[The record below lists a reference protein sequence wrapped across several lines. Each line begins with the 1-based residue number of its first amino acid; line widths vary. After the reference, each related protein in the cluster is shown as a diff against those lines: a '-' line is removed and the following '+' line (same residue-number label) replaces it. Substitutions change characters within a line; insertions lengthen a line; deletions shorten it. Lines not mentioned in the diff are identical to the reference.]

1 MSPIKYSLLLLCLII
16 GCTLSA
22 QTSSDFISGK
32 VYEIY
37 QGKHE
42 PSIGVNVS
50 IENNQRRVLT
60 GVTTDAN
67 GSFSLRVP
75 AVSYTHLTLPTT

>member
-1 MSPIKYSLLLLCLII
+1 MKNRMVSMSPIKYSLLLLCLMIS
-16 GCTLSA
+16 CTLSA
-22 QTSSDFISGK
+22 QTSSGFISGK

-50 IENNQRRVLT
+50 IETNHI
-60 GVTTDAN
+60 AN
-67 GSFSLRVP
+67 CTNLDYQIQPKTYPF
-75 AVSYTHLTLPTT
+75 